1 MSAIRGG
8 LRGWW
13 GWRRGEERGR
23 TRLAV
28 VCGGGRARAE
38 AAAQLMRRTGGRS
51 AAQLVPRT
59 GGRAAVVAAA

>member
-13 GWRRGEERGR
+13 GWRGGEERGR

-38 AAAQLMRRTGGRS
+38 AAAQL
-51 AAQLVPRT
+51 VPRT
-59 GGRAAVVAAA
+59 GGRSVAQLMPCAGGRAAVVTAA